1 MGNKVITPKITLGK
15 SVNKLVNKS
24 VNNSIRTSL
33 MFTTIGSV
41 DKSVWISV
49 ITPVYSSIR
58 I

>member
-1 MGNKVITPKITLGK
+1 MKTKIELGK

>member
-1 MGNKVITPKITLGK
+1 MKTKLELGK
-15 SVNKLVNKS
+15 SVRVLLAKS
-24 VNNSIRTSL
+24 IRNSIRNSL

-49 ITPVYSSIR
+49 IIPVYSSIR